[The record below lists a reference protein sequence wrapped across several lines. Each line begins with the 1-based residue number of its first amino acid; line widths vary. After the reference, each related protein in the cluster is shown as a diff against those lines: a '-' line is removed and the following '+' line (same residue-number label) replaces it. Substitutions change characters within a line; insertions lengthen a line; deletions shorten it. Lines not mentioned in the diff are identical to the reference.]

1 MRQRKPIIMENKT
14 NTNSENSNKWK
25 KLFIYILILWFIT
38 LLFLIYSEF
47 MITENGK
54 TKVEL
59 STNKARNEKLLSEIQ
74 IMKSQVESYKLELAE
89 TNTSQKERTQ
99 GVWYE
104 VQIGAFKDF
113 NLDQYRDSL
122 VNMKIDVNS
131 LKRLTLGSFDKYV
144 QANKFKKDIRRM
156 GIRDAFII
164 GKIDG
169 ERVKIRQAIAAEK
182 EKLNNK

>member
-1 MRQRKPIIMENKT
+1 MENKT
-14 NTNSENSNKWK
+14 NTNLEGTSKWK
-25 KLFIYILILWFIT
+25 KPFIIILILWFIT
-38 LLFLIYSEF
+38 LLILFYSEF

-89 TNTSQKERTQ
+89 SASGNKERTE

-113 NLDQYRDSL
+113 NLDQYKDSL
-122 VNMKIDVNS
+122 VNMKIDANS
-131 LKRLTLGSFDKYV
+131 LKRLTLGSFDKYA
-144 QANKFKKDIRRM
+144 QASKFKKDIRRM

-164 GKIDG
+164 GKING
-169 ERVKIRQAIAAEK
+169 ERVKIKQAISAEK
-182 EKLNNK
+182 EKANNK